1 MATEFPEQAS
11 GPLQFPQGTADG
23 DTFVYGPTKVK
34 YTYTLGTN
42 HWRGEMSYAEAGVT
56 SVDVAGSEGI
66 EDSGGPI
73 TSAGTI
79 DVTLNVDGLPDITT
93 APTPPGP

>member
-1 MATEFPEQAS
+1 
-11 GPLQFPQGTADG
+11 
-23 DTFVYGPTKVK
+23 
-34 YTYTLGTN
+34 
-42 HWRGEMSYAEAGVT
+42 MSYAATSGVT

-93 APTPPGP
+93 AP